1 MAKAAAS
8 ATASETQTPT
18 MEATEP
24 RRAGAPVCPDV
35 ESHANTRVYKT
46 NGSVQYCKCND
57 CGKLWSRPR
66 PTETNVA
73 TDVMISLADTL
84 DSAPQVQHG
93 SQLVI
98 MVPIDDAKRISRRI
112 REICQQA

>member
-8 ATASETQTPT
+8 ATASEAPT
-18 MEATEP
+18 VEAIES
-24 RRAGAPVCPDV
+24 RRPGAPICPKV
-35 ESHANTRVYKT
+35 EAHPNTQVYKT
-46 NGSVQYCKCND
+46 KGSVQYCKCND
-57 CGKLWSRPR
+57 CGELWSRPR

>member
-8 ATASETQTPT
+8 ATSPETQAPT
-18 MEATEP
+18 GEAVES
-24 RRAGAPVCPDV
+24 RRLGSPVCPDV
-35 ESHANTRVYKT
+35 ESHVNTRVYKT
-46 NGSVQYCKCND
+46 TGSVQYCKCND
-57 CGKLWSRPR
+57 CGRLWSRPR
-66 PTETNVA
+66 PAETNSA

>member
-1 MAKAAAS
+1 
-8 ATASETQTPT
+8 
-18 MEATEP
+18 
-24 RRAGAPVCPDV
+24 
-35 ESHANTRVYKT
+35 
-46 NGSVQYCKCND
+46 
-57 CGKLWSRPR
+57 
-66 PTETNVA
+66 
-73 TDVMISLADTL
+73 MISLADTL

>member
-8 ATASETQTPT
+8 ATAPETQAPT
-18 MEATEP
+18 GEAVET
-24 RRAGAPVCPDV
+24 RRPGAPVCPKV
-35 ESHANTRVYKT
+35 ESHPNTQVYKT
-46 NGSVQYCKCND
+46 KGSVQYCKCND
-57 CGKLWSRPR
+57 CGHLWSRPR